1 MISIAI
7 STRNRPNEF
16 WKVIKEIE
24 EHTHCEYQLIV
35 VDDASEPN
43 YFKANY
49 KFEERSGIPAA
60 KNKCLELS
68 KYDHIFL
75 FDDDTYP
82 ISDDWWKPYLE
93 SGKNH
98 LCYTFL
104 PKYKVKDGF
113 TYHTLGNG
121 CMMYFTRKCL
131 DVVGGF
137 DWRFGL
143 GKYEH
148 ANLSRRIFNA
158 GLTEAPFMDVVGSE
172 KLLYC
177 LDQQKGHKRSFTRE
191 EMRQLFNL
199 GAAHF
204 RKSLN
209 SKEYI
214 NFNKNEL
221 YIHRGQVGRPH

>member
-1 MISIAI
+1 MIPISICI

-16 WKVIKEIE
+16 KRVIDSIKK
-24 EHTHCEYQLIV
+24 HTHCEYQLVV
-35 VDDASEPN
+35 VDDASEVPYYDSN
-43 YFKANY
+43 YRFGQ
-49 KFEERSGIPAA
+49 RSGIPAV
-60 KNKCLELS
+60 KNKCLELV

-82 ISDDWWKPYLE
+82 IADDWWKPYVN

-104 PKYKVKDGF
+104 SKYKVKDGF
-113 TYHTLGNG
+113 TYSHLGNG
-121 CMMYFTRKCL
+121 CMMYLTRKCL

-148 ANLSRRIFNA
+148 VNLSRRIFNT
-158 GLTEAPFMDVVGSE
+158 GLTEAPFMDVLGSE
-172 KLLYC
+172 QLLYC
-177 LDQQKGHKRSFTRE
+177 LDQQKGFKRSFTRE
-191 EMRQLFNL
+191 EIHQQFNY
-199 GAAHF
+199 GAAHH
-204 RKSLN
+204 RATLN

-221 YIHRGQVGRPH
+221 RIHGG